1 MKERAVLYAR
11 VSTKE
16 QNSETQ
22 LKALREY
29 CKRMDYN
36 LCGEYVDNGVS
47 GGTADRKEFLR
58 LLADADSRKFDL
70 VIIWSLDRLSREGIS
85 NTLGY
90 IDRLKRGKVALK
102 SIQESWLD
110 TSDEGLGQLVLSIFA
125 WVAKQERG
133 RIIERVKAGQARA
146 RAEGKHLGRP
156 KGSTDKK
163 RRKVSGYHLR
173 WANKSP
179 RVNVPEPLMAVA

>member
-1 MKERAVLYAR
+1 MERVVLYAR

-29 CKRMDYN
+29 CKRMSYN
-36 LCGEYVDNGVS
+36 LCGEYIDNGVS

-58 LLADADSRKFDL
+58 LLADADKRKFDL
-70 VIIWSLDRLSREGIS
+70 VVIWSLDRLSREGIS

-102 SIQESWLD
+102 SLQESWLD
-110 TSDEGLGQLVLSIFA
+110 TSDEGIGQLVLSIFA
-125 WVAKQERG
+125 WVAKQERA

-146 RAEGKHLGRP
+146 RTEGKHLGRP
-156 KGSTDKK
+156 KGATDKK
-163 RRKVSGYHLR
+163 RRKLSGYYMR
-173 WANKSP
+173 WVKKTP
-179 RVNVPEPLMAVA
+179 PVNAPELSRAVA